1 MSFNPNDNKPI
12 NISRTNYEE
21 YFLLYVD
28 DELNEDERLSVEKFL
43 IAHPDLQAELDLLFN
58 TRLSPETIHLE
69 DKESLLSGN
78 MKLQNVD
85 EALLLY
91 IDGELTGAEKKL
103 VEEKLHTDS
112 FYQLQYRSLLKTKL
126 VFTEKIIYPYKKEL
140 YRHGK
145 KRGLP
150 VYWMR
155 IAAAVI
161 ILLGM
166 GVFIFTYQPKQDVVV
181 ADGTKKIVPVKKTDP
196 VAKTQPGEKIEK
208 QDAKPVNPTVIKT
221 GETDDAPN
229 VVRNLKK
236 KAQPQKIPNQ
246 TITPGRE
253 SEQEIIVKHQEKE
266 PDQSIVVKRNHE
278 PAPQQTINNKNVTPS
293 IVTSLKD
300 ETTLAVTAEQRDV
313 VKTDNEKKS
322 SLKGFLRK
330 ATRFI
335 ERRTNI
341 STTNENNE
349 LVIGVVALKL

>member
-91 IDGELTGAEKKL
+91 IDGELTGAEKEL
-103 VEEKLHTDS
+103 VKEKLQTDS

-208 QDAKPVNPTVIKT
+208 QDAKPVNPTVIKV
-221 GETDDAPN
+221 GATDDAPN

-236 KAQPQKIPNQ
+236 KTQQQKIPNQ
-246 TITPGRE
+246 IMPGRQ
-253 SEQEIIVKHQEKE
+253 SEQETIVMNEEKE
-266 PDQSIVVKRNHE
+266 TDQSIVVKRNHE